1 MRKQFSHDFSPQ
13 ALAKQEDIIQYYIDM
28 MITQLD
34 KNCTEQPG
42 DVRDW
47 YNFCTFDI
55 IGELAF
61 GEPFGST
68 ASGTFIRSFLFS
80 WTGKADVPPRRAS
93 FLGNG
98 TVRKP
103 NHAIVPPSTAILQSI
118 RKFVRYFVRVWAIA
132 EEIQAAKGSAD
143 AVL

>member
-13 ALAKQEDIIQYYIDM
+13 ALAKQEDIIQHYIDM

-47 YNFCTFDI
+47 YNYCTFDI

-61 GEPFGST
+61 GDPFGST
-68 ASGTFIRSFLFS
+68 ASGTYIKTPFHLIDWFS
-80 WTGKADVPPRRAS
+80 SRFSKESLIPG
-93 FLGNG
+93 
-98 TVRKP
+98 
-103 NHAIVPPSTAILQSI
+103 
-118 RKFVRYFVRVWAIA
+118 
-132 EEIQAAKGSAD
+132 
-143 AVL
+143 